1 MVSEDDSAYVNM
13 WALPQYEYVPET
25 TEKLYFESSGEG
37 HGSSVYPSGDVALFA
52 LYWLNYYL
60 LEDDSFCDI
69 LIEAPESTS
78 QFMTTLSCDF
88 SISYDVN
95 NDGLINS
102 SDLTSLMTYIL
113 YESGSLNPLDLN
125 FDQSFDILDILKF
138 ADYLENL

>member
-1 MVSEDDSAYVNM
+1 MC
-13 WALPQYEYVPET
+13 
-25 TEKLYFESSGEG
+25 
-37 HGSSVYPSGDVALFA
+37 A

-102 SDLTSLMTYIL
+102 SDLTSLMIYIL

-125 FDQSFDILDILKF
+125 FDQSFDILDILIF